1 LATVSEPK
9 SFLLT
14 SELHEYLVGHVA
26 PLDDVARGLMER
38 TAELGAISIMQVA
51 PEQAA
56 LLTLLTRLIGART
69 AVEVGTFTGFSALAI
84 ARGLVDGGT
93 LLCCDV
99 SEDWTSVGR
108 PFWDEAGVADRI
120 DLRIA
125 PGAVTLAA
133 LDDERTIDLAFIDA
147 DKPNYPVYWDLLVP
161 RMRPGG
167 LVLVDNVLW
176 SGKVIDPSVTDDDT
190 LAIRAF
196 NDKVAADE
204 RVESVILTVADG
216 LTLARVR

>member
-1 LATVSEPK
+1 VSEPK

-14 SELHEYLVGHVA
+14 SELHDYLVGHVA

-56 LLTLLTRLIGART
+56 LLTLLARLIGART

-84 ARGLVDGGT
+84 ARGLVEDGT

-99 SEDWTSVGR
+99 SEDWTSVGQ
-108 PFWDEAGVADRI
+108 PFWDAAGVADRI

-125 PGAVTLAA
+125 PAAETLAA
-133 LDDERTIDLAFIDA
+133 LDDERSIDLAFIDA

-176 SGKVIDPSVTDDDT
+176 SGKVVDPSVTDDDT
-190 LAIRAF
+190 LAIRSF

>member
-1 LATVSEPK
+1 MNEPK

-14 SELHEYLVGHVA
+14 GELHDYLIGHVA

-38 TAELGAISIMQVA
+38 SAELGAISIMQVA

-56 LLTLLTRLIGART
+56 LLTLLTRLIGAHT

-108 PFWDEAGVADRI
+108 PFWEQAGVADRI

-125 PGAVTLAA
+125 PAAETLAA
-133 LDDERTIDLAFIDA
+133 LDDERSIDLAFIDA
-147 DKPNYPVYWDLLVP
+147 DKPNYPIYWDQLVP

-196 NDKVAADE
+196 NDKVVTDE

>member
-1 LATVSEPK
+1 MSEPK
-9 SFLLT
+9 SFLLDAV
-14 SELHEYLVGHVA
+14 SHAYLVGHA
-26 PLDDVARGLMER
+26 PPLDDVAQALVER
-38 TAELGAISIMQVA
+38 TAELGVISIMQVA

-56 LLTLLTRLIGART
+56 LLTLLTKLVRARR

-84 ARGLVDGGT
+84 ARGLAPDGR

-99 SEDWTSVGR
+99 SAEWTDIGR
-108 PFWDEAGVADRI
+108 PFWERAGVAELI

-125 PGAVTLAA
+125 PAADTLAA
-133 LDDERTIDLAFIDA
+133 LPDERTIDLAFIDA

-176 SGKVIDPSVTDDDT
+176 SGKVLDPSITDDDT
-190 LAIRAF
+190 EAIRAF
-196 NDKVAADE
+196 NDKVAADH
-204 RVESVILTVADG
+204 RVESVILPVADG
-216 LTLARVR
+216 LTFAVVR

>member
-1 LATVSEPK
+1 MNEPK

-14 SELHEYLVGHVA
+14 GELHDYLIGHVA
-26 PLDDVARGLMER
+26 PLDDVASGLMKR

-84 ARGLVDGGT
+84 ARGLADGGT

-108 PFWDEAGVADRI
+108 PFWDAAGVADRI

-125 PGAVTLAA
+125 PAADTLAA
-133 LDDERTIDLAFIDA
+133 LDDERSIDLAFIDA